1 MEPRNWLSGASATP
15 PAAPSSPS
23 VGYASGGVPGVSPAT
38 NPGPHWFHKIAEE
51 LRGVIVAG
59 GVTPSDSS
67 LTQMMTALT
76 ALFGG
81 VTALRSG
88 GAGTEYGFTVK
99 GISVVF
105 GSVAVPSGSN
115 VGTAAFTF
123 PGGFTFPTTCLAIV
137 GNADKAAAAG
147 WNPVAVNF
155 TSRSI
160 SGATMVADSTDPG
173 VAFQT
178 GITVTYVAIGI

>member
-23 VGYASGGVPGVSPAT
+23 VGYATGGVPGVSPAT

-67 LTQMMTALT
+67 LTQMLTALT

-81 VTALRSG
+81 VTVLRSG
-88 GAGTEYGFTVK
+88 GVGTEYGFTVR

-115 VGTAAFTF
+115 VGSAAFSF
-123 PGGFTFPTTCLAIV
+123 PNGFTFPTACLAIV
-137 GNADKAAAAG
+137 GNADKAADAG
-147 WNPVAVNF
+147 WNPVTVHFA
-155 TSRSI
+155 SRSV
-160 SGATMVADSTDPG
+160 SGATMVADTANQAVSL
-173 VAFQT
+173 QT
-178 GITVTYVAIGI
+178 GIAVTYVAIGN